1 MPPPPLVPLSKRFS
15 TLLSRKSA
23 ACTATLAIALGAAC
37 LNSDAQTTAPP
48 PYVYTIIDLGALPG
62 AYSSAG
68 NAINASGDVAGYSA
82 TSTGIFHAIL
92 FQRGKTIDL
101 GIVPGANG
109 SIGYGI
115 NGYDQ
120 VTGEVD
126 FPSTNTTNAYSHA
139 FLYSAGKM
147 SDIGTILFPGAPLD
161 FDSGAG
167 TAINDS
173 GQIAG
178 AANTGSVF
186 GNGTPDSVFL
196 YSAGKLTGLPGF
208 YDAVSYFYPYVNGV
222 GNNINASGQIA
233 GALAGQDG
241 AFNIHAAIYNID
253 NGAITTLNSGT
264 VQATAINDSGDATGS
279 TLDYAFLYRKDT
291 VTEIVPPTGL
301 GPYSYGIGINAAD
314 QIVGVS
320 GDAQGDNFPF
330 LYTPGQSMIDVNS
343 LLPAGSGWT
352 IYDVQAINDKG
363 EITGD
368 GVGPN
373 GSHAFLLSPIFQS
386 FSTLNSVAGII
397 GKPGTTFAGG
407 GRFVLGAKS
416 NGIYPLAETTVLQ
429 LGGYHISIPPGSFVN
444 TNGVYFYQGKIGNA
458 TVYAAIRPLGS
469 NVYLVGVVGEGVT
482 GLPTSYPYNLTVTIG
497 DDTGTQAIT
506 SNYDISALTEAEV
519 CRDFGLPCGQ

>member
-1 MPPPPLVPLSKRFS
+1 MPPSPLVPLSKRFS
-15 TLLSRKSA
+15 TLLSRRSA
-23 ACTATLAIALGAAC
+23 AALVIALGAAC
-37 LNSDAQTTAPP
+37 LSSGAQTTTPP
-48 PYVYTIIDLGALPG
+48 PYVYTITDLGALPG
-62 AYSSAG
+62 YSYSAG
-68 NAINASGDVAGYSA
+68 YAINASGDVAGYSA
-82 TSTGIFHAIL
+82 TSTGIFHAVL

-101 GIVPGANG
+101 GVVPGANG
-109 SIGYGI
+109 SIAYGV

-126 FPSTNTTNAYSHA
+126 FPSINGSQPYSHA

-147 SDIGTILFPGAPLD
+147 GDIGTFLFPGAPLD

-186 GNGTPDSVFL
+186 GGGTPDSAFL
-196 YSAGKLTGLPGF
+196 YSAEKLTGLSGF
-208 YDAVSYFYPYVNGV
+208 YNAVSFFYPYENGA

-241 AFNIHAAIYNID
+241 AFDSNAAID
-253 NGAITTLNSGT
+253 NTGNGSITTLNPGT
-264 VQATAINDSGDATGS
+264 LQATAINDSGDATGS
-279 TLDYAFLYRKDT
+279 TNGLAFLYRKGT
-291 VTEIVPPTGL
+291 VTDIAPPAGL

-314 QIVGVS
+314 QIVGVF
-320 GDAQGDNFPF
+320 GDAQGDNYPF
-330 LYTPGQSMIDVNS
+330 LYTPGQTMIDVNS

-363 EITGD
+363 QITGD
-368 GVGPN
+368 GVGPG
-373 GSHAFLLSPIFQS
+373 GSHAFLLSPVFQS
-386 FSTLNSVAGII
+386 FSTINTVAGTI

-469 NVYLVGVVGEGVT
+469 NAYLIGVVGEGAT

-506 SNYDISALTEAEV
+506 SNYDISNLTEAEV
-519 CRDFGLPCGQ
+519 CKDFGLPCGQ